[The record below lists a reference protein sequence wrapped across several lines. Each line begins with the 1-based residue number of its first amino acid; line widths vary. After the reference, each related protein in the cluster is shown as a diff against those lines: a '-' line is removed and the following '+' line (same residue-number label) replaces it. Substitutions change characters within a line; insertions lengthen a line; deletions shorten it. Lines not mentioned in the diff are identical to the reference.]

1 MFVRLGWGR
10 GRLEESLTL
19 ARSQTAGFL
28 RITSAAPVVRDTR
41 GGPSEAGPCKEPD
54 QLRTTLLSKRELRLD
69 YNDHDMPSKICLAS
83 WISRSVTSSIT
94 PTRTPS
100 VHPAAEALGCAASLS
115 VRLERRKSS
124 PLVRL
129 SARLMPPVGS
139 SSNKNR
145 GFPATAIT
153 ISSHCLLVT
162 RQRRCA
168 VLRGAASGN

>member
-1 MFVRLGWGR
+1 
-10 GRLEESLTL
+10 
-19 ARSQTAGFL
+19 
-28 RITSAAPVVRDTR
+28 
-41 GGPSEAGPCKEPD
+41 
-54 QLRTTLLSKRELRLD
+54 
-69 YNDHDMPSKICLAS
+69 MPSKLDQPFRDFLDHPDPDAVGS
-83 WISRSVTSSIT
+83 SSSRSFGLRDIT
-94 PTRTPS
+94 
-100 VHPAAEALGCAASLS
+100 
-115 VRLERRKSS
+115 VRALERRKNS

-168 VLRGAASGN
+168 VLRGAASGNRFSIVTT